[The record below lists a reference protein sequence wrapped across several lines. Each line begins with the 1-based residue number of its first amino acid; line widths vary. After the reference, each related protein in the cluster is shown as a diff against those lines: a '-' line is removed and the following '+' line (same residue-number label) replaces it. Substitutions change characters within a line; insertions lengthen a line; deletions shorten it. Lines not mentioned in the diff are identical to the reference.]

1 VTATPVPR
9 RLYIYDDLSEELRA
23 HGDDPRVQ
31 GPGQALLALLRQDPR
46 VTVLTLEGQVEAL
59 IARGAHAPFAVTV
72 GIGRAGA
79 RVAAEIHARTGW
91 FPAIERVEIWREEDE
106 AGGYALAG
114 PAPLASQLGAIAGG
128 ESVAVVDDTIFSG
141 LTMGAV
147 LAALPP
153 RPGRRV
159 HAFCLRGV
167 AASVDAVA
175 RLAPVTAG
183 VLAPGRILE
192 EVSFINASGLIHRG
206 AIRRARRPPLA
217 FFERPEWMA
226 AWFPGYAGDAIA
238 LCREIHE
245 AVEAPPG
252 GREPRSRGESPG
264 PSARPGSRRPGSSAR
279 R

>member
-1 VTATPVPR
+1 MTATPIPR
-9 RLYIYDDLSEELRA
+9 RLYVFDDLSEELRA
-23 HGDDPRVQ
+23 LGDDSRVQ
-31 GPGQALLALLRQDPR
+31 QAGQALLALLRRDPR
-46 VTVLTLEGQVEAL
+46 IVLLTLEGQVEAL
-59 IARGAHAPFAVTV
+59 IARGEHAPFAVAIGV
-72 GIGRAGA
+72 GRAGT
-79 RVAAEIHARTGW
+79 RVATEIHARTGW
-91 FPAIERVEIWREEDE
+91 FPAIERVDVWREEDE

-114 PAPLASQLGAIAGG
+114 PAPLASQLDAVAHGD
-128 ESVAVVDDTIFSG
+128 SVAVVDDTIFSG
-141 LTMGAV
+141 LTMRAV

-167 AASVDAVA
+167 AESVDGVTH
-175 RLAPVTAG
+175 LAPVTAG
-183 VLAPGRILE
+183 VLAPGRTLE
-192 EVSFINASGLIHRG
+192 DVSFINASGLVHRG

-226 AWFPGYAGDAIA
+226 AWFPGYVDDVIA

-252 GREPRSRGESPG
+252 GPGPRSRRGSPG
-264 PSARPGSRRPGSSAR
+264 PSAPPGSRRPGSSAR

>member
-1 VTATPVPR
+1 VTATPIPR
-9 RLYIYDDLSEELRA
+9 RLYVYDDLSEELQAHGNHSRA
-23 HGDDPRVQ
+23 HQMGE
-31 GPGQALLALLRQDPR
+31 ALLTLLRQDPR
-46 VTVLTLEGQVEAL
+46 IVLLTLEEQVEAL
-59 IARGAHAPFAVTV
+59 IARGAHAPFAVAIGV
-72 GIGRAGA
+72 GRAGI

-91 FPAIERVEIWREEDE
+91 FPSIERVDVWREEDE
-106 AGGYALAG
+106 TGGYALAG
-114 PAPLASQLGAIAGG
+114 PAPLASQLGAVAHGD
-128 ESVAVVDDTIFSG
+128 SVAVLDDTIFSG
-141 LTMGAV
+141 LTMRAV

-153 RPGRRV
+153 RAARRV

-167 AASVDAVA
+167 AESVEAVA

-192 EVSFINASGLIHRG
+192 DVSFINASGLIHRG

-217 FFERPEWMA
+217 FFERPDWMA

-252 GREPRSRGESPG
+252 GRAPRSQRGSPG
-264 PSARPGSRRPGSSAR
+264 PSAPPGSRRPGSSAR